1 MATNLTAGLVGFAGA
16 GKTTVFNLLTG
27 QAVQIAERAKTNVG
41 MARVPDQRVDFLSA
55 LFKPKRTVYAQ
66 IQFSDVPGLVP
77 DNRAAAAQFLSGVR
91 DVDLLIYVLNSF
103 GDDDCGDPLRDL
115 IALSVEL
122 LLVDMEVVERRLE
135 RIRSGKKPTPQI
147 EEERDILQRCLEAL
161 EQEKRL
167 DSLDLDP
174 AERVLLRN
182 FGFLTDKPVMAVVNL
197 DEGQMPGRSYR
208 NKRELTAFAG
218 REGIPVVE
226 LCGRLEMEIG
236 QLPPEDRAAF
246 LADMEIDESGID
258 RVAREAYRRL
268 GLISFFT
275 VGEDEVK
282 AWTITAGTPAVRAA
296 GRIHSDIERGFIRAE
311 VYHYN
316 DLTELGTV
324 AALRDKGRFRL
335 EGKEYLVQDGDI
347 INFRFNVGK
356 K

>member
-1 MATNLTAGLVGFAGA
+1 MATNLTAGLVGFTGS

-27 QAVQIAERAKTNVG
+27 QAAQVSERARTNVG
-41 MARVPDQRVDFLSA
+41 MAKVPDQRVDFLSA
-55 LFKPKRTVYAQ
+55 LFKPRRTVYAQ
-66 IQFSDVPGLVP
+66 IQFSDVPGLVA
-77 DNRAAAAQFLSGVR
+77 DNRAAAAQFLSGIR

-103 GDDDCGDPLRDL
+103 ADDCAGPLRDL
-115 IALSVEL
+115 PALSVEL

-135 RIRSGKKPTPQI
+135 RIRKGKKPTPQL
-147 EEERDILQRCLEAL
+147 EEERELLTRCLEWL

-197 DEGQMPGRSYR
+197 DEAQMPARSYLNR
-208 NKRELTAFAG
+208 RELTAYAG
-218 REGIPVVE
+218 REGVPIVE
-226 LCGRLEMEIG
+226 LCGRMEMEIT
-236 QLPPEDRAAF
+236 QLAAEDRAAF
-246 LADMEIDESGID
+246 MADLGIGESGID
-258 RVAREAYRRL
+258 RVAREAYGRL
-268 GLISFFT
+268 GLVSFFT

-282 AWTITAGTPAVRAA
+282 AWTIPAGTPAVKAA

-311 VYHYN
+311 VYHYD
-316 DLTELGTV
+316 DLVECGSV
-324 AALRDKGRFRL
+324 AALREKGRFRL
-335 EGKEYLVQDGDI
+335 EGKEYQVQDGDI